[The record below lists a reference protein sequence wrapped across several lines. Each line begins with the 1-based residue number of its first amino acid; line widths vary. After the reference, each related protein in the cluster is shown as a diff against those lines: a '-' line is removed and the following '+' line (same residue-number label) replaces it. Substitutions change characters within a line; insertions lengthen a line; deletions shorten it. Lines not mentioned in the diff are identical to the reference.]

1 MKYVKY
7 EIWIWILNMK
17 YEICQNVASEMKFGR
32 NIVLAN
38 GPDGSVSGKVP
49 ITWQTTKYSLFYS
62 LL

>member
-1 MKYVKY
+1 
-7 EIWIWILNMK
+7 MK

-49 ITWQTTKYSLFYS
+49 IT
-62 LL
+62 